1 MQDTYLT
8 TRDRLENYFNRASRE
23 AWSQLTSNEPLSFI
37 RNLVRKGR
45 EKMQE
50 NILQNLPSDLNG
62 LRIFDAGCGTGNLSR
77 LLGDRGAEVVG
88 VDISEGLIEIAKS
101 RSSDN
106 KNLRFFAGDMNEP
119 SFGYFD
125 YVIAMDSLIH
135 YSSEDM
141 VNCLSKFSSR
151 VNCSI
156 IFTVVPKTPVL
167 NLKLQLGKVFPKSD
181 RSPIVEPVAETNLI
195 NLCNS
200 VGRNEVKKLSRV
212 KSPFYISE
220 AWELK
225 PR

>member
-1 MQDTYLT
+1 MQDTYLI
-8 TRDRLENYFNRASRE
+8 TRDRLENYFDRASRD
-23 AWSQLTSNEPLSFI
+23 AWRQLTSNEPVSFI

-50 NILQNLPSDLNG
+50 NILQNLPKDLNG
-62 LRIFDAGCGTGNLSR
+62 LRVFDAGCGTGNLSR

-101 RSSDN
+101 RNSEN

-135 YSSEDM
+135 YKAEDM
-141 VNCLSKFSSR
+141 VKSLSKFSSR

-156 IFTVVPKTPVL
+156 IFTVVPKTPLL
-167 NLKLQLGKVFPKSD
+167 NLKLQVGKAFPKSD
-181 RSPIVEPVAETNLI
+181 RSPVVEPVSERNLI

-200 VGRNEVKKLSRV
+200 AGRNQVRKLSRV

>member
-1 MQDTYLT
+1 MQDTYLI
-8 TRDRLENYFNRASRE
+8 TRDRLENYFDRASRD
-23 AWSQLTSNEPLSFI
+23 AWRQLTSNEPVSFI

-50 NILQNLPSDLNG
+50 NILQNLPKDLNG

-101 RSSDN
+101 RNSEN

-125 YVIAMDSLIH
+125 YIIAMDSLIH
-135 YSSEDM
+135 YNAEDM
-141 VNCLSKFSSR
+141 VKSLSKFSSR

-156 IFTVVPKTPVL
+156 IFTVVPKTPLL
-167 NLKLQLGKVFPKSD
+167 NLKLQVGKAFPKSD
-181 RSPIVEPVAETNLI
+181 RSPVVEPVSKGNLI

-200 VGRNEVKKLSRV
+200 VGRNQVRKLSRV

>member
-1 MQDTYLT
+1 MQDTYLI
-8 TRDRLENYFNRASRE
+8 TRDRLENYFDRSSRD
-23 AWSQLTSNEPLSFI
+23 AWRQLTSNEPVSFI

-50 NILQNLPSDLNG
+50 NILQNLPEDLNG

-101 RSSDN
+101 RNSEN

-135 YSSEDM
+135 YSTEDM
-141 VNCLSKFSSR
+141 VSSLSKFSTR

-156 IFTVVPKTPVL
+156 IFTVVPKTPIL
-167 NLKLQLGKVFPKSD
+167 SLKLRLGKIFPKSD
-181 RSPIVEPVAETNLI
+181 RSPVVEPVSEKKLI

-200 VGRNEVKKLSRV
+200 VGRNEIIKLSRV

>member
-8 TRDRLENYFNRASRE
+8 TRDRLENYFDSASRD
-23 AWSQLTSNEPLSFI
+23 AWSQLTSNEPVSFI

-50 NILQNLPSDLNG
+50 SIMQNLPDDLNG
-62 LRIFDAGCGTGNLSR
+62 ARVFDAGCGTGNLAR
-77 LLGDRGAEVVG
+77 LLGGRGAEVVG
-88 VDISEGLIEIAKS
+88 VDISQGLIDIAKS
-101 RSSDN
+101 RSSNN

-119 SFGYFD
+119 SFGNFD

-135 YSSEDM
+135 YSAEDI
-141 VNCLSKFSSR
+141 VDCLSKFSSR

-156 IFTVVPKTPVL
+156 IFTVVPKTPL
-167 NLKLQLGKVFPKSD
+167 LTLKLQLGKVFPKSD
-181 RSPIVEPVAETNLI
+181 RSPVVEPVSEKNLI
-195 NLCNS
+195 SLCNL